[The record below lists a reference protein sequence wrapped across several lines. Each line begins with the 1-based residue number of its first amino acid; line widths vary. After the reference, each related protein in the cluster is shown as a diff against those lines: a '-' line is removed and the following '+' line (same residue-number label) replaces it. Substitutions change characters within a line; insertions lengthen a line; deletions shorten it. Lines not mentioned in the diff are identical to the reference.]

1 MIHLLNYPI
10 YSRISLTTEYER
22 VLTVFLDDVP
32 SKFIKQFSSINNM
45 VLGLLLC
52 HVLDFQSMPSLR
64 FLGHTNY
71 LY

>member
-10 YSRISLTTEYER
+10 YFRISLTTEYER

-52 HVLDFQSMPSLR
+52 HVCTSCNTNESTST
-64 FLGHTNY
+64 HTTE
-71 LY
+71 